1 MIFIFKMIRR
11 KELLKSILFEIE
23 LRLLS
28 LFKQK
33 NFNGDLRF
41 NTSCYIKLC
50 EKLNHLN
57 NPI

>member
-11 KELLKSILFEIE
+11 KELLKSILFEIGA
-23 LRLLS
+23 RLLS

-50 EKLNHLN
+50 ENLT
-57 NPI
+57 I